1 MNGQTLKRF
10 IVKGTMTYIAVFSLV
25 LMVAMPALALMANS
39 VGTREIKNHSI
50 RSADIRNKAVTTD
63 RIAPRAVKRGKIGK
77 RAIRTE
83 HIKYIGDSK
92 IRYSRKTGYL
102 SIPVSAL
109 VPLEDGYNY
118 ERGFNLHMIAGA
130 GQFQAPVY
138 LPQGAVV
145 TKVRYNYKDDVIG
158 KDTSIELS
166 RVNNLNN
173 SVDSMAG
180 PPPASSDS
188 PAWQVLTYSS
198 INYATINNN
207 SYAYYVFVWLSGAD
221 TDLRAGNI
229 VINYT
234 YTSPGS

>member
-1 MNGQTLKRF
+1 MHRQTLKRLM
-10 IVKGTMTYIAVFSLV
+10 VKGTMTYIAVISLV

-39 VGTREIKNHSI
+39 VGTKEIKDHSI

-83 HIKYIGDSK
+83 HVQYINDSK

-109 VPLEDGYNY
+109 VPFEDGYDY
-118 ERGFNLHMIAGA
+118 ERGFNLRMIAGA
-130 GQFQAPVY
+130 GQFQAAVY

-145 TKVRYNYKDDVIG
+145 TKVRYSHKDDVIG
-158 KDTSIELS
+158 KDTFVELS

-180 PPPASSDS
+180 PPPTSVDS
-188 PAWQVLTYSS
+188 PTWQVQTRSN

-229 VINYT
+229 VIDYT